1 MLTARE
7 NTLSMLNFLLSLSYF
22 LYLSTRASGG
32 TPRERAEELTS
43 DQEYTR
49 YVEACARIVYMK
61 RRYLE
66 RAAVLHSMVRVNH
79 AGGYSDR
86 VKSRAGRGWY
96 RISMYGSYWSKFG

>member
-49 YVEACARIVYMK
+49 YVEACAGIVYMK
-61 RRYLE
+61 DGTRNVQQYCIPRY
-66 RAAVLHSMVRVNH
+66 V
-79 AGGYSDR
+79 
-86 VKSRAGRGWY
+86 
-96 RISMYGSYWSKFG
+96 